1 MGRLEGMVAV
11 VTGGGSGI
19 GRAIANLFGEEGAR
33 VAILDRNESPAQGVE
48 GQIQSRGRETQA
60 WQVDLSD
67 AGRTEETLGAV
78 TAHFG
83 RVDVLVNN
91 AATYAA
97 KRHAG

>member
-1 MGRLEGMVAV
+1 MASVGLLPTCSVRKAHGWRSSIEM
-11 VTGGGSGI
+11 
-19 GRAIANLFGEEGAR
+19 RARPRELKDKI
-33 VAILDRNESPAQGVE
+33 P
-48 GQIQSRGRETQA
+48 RGRETQA

-91 AATYAA
+91 AATYGA